1 MKILILSAVGLV
13 AINIA
18 DHVCAFKRM
27 NLLLLQVS
35 HMVLARDLN
44 KEVNFSTMKT
54 EISITHL
61 IFFQSVMSRDG
72 LFSLLV
78 YTY

>member
-1 MKILILSAVGLV
+1 
-13 AINIA
+13 
-18 DHVCAFKRM
+18 
-27 NLLLLQVS
+27 
-35 HMVLARDLN
+35 MVLARDLN
-44 KEVNFSTMKT
+44 KEVNFSTMKN

-61 IFFQSVMSRDG
+61 IVFQSVMSRDG